1 MKIDDII
8 ISENDEFIVLN
19 KPAGLLSIP
28 DREGKDISLKKILQE
43 KFARPSARLS
53 HSGGDDPVG
62 RGEIFT
68 VHRLDKETSG
78 LIVFAKTGEAHK
90 NLSQQFEARETVKI
104 YTGLV
109 LGSLAEKKGMID
121 APIAEHPTKKGTMVV
136 HRNGKSALTDFEV
149 LEEFGIFSWVKF
161 RIHTGRT
168 HQIRVHMKHMGHPI
182 ACDSLYGDGK
192 PVFLSSI
199 KYRYKISKKEE
210 EEQPILSRL
219 ALHAQFLKFKT
230 GDQKPFE
237 AEAPL
242 PKDLKALLNQLRKWK
257 K

>member
-28 DREGKDISLKKILQE
+28 DREGKGISLKTMLQE
-43 KFARPSARLS
+43 KYGA
-53 HSGGDDPVG
+53 
-62 RGEIFT
+62 IFT
-68 VHRLDKETSG
+68 VHRLDRETSG
-78 LIVFAKTGEAHK
+78 LIVFAKTEEAHK
-90 NLSQQFEARETVKI
+90 NLSLQFEARKTEKI
-104 YTGLV
+104 YVGLT
-109 LGSLAEKKGMID
+109 LGALAEKKGTID

-136 HRNGKSALTDFEV
+136 NRKGKPSVTDYDV
-149 LEEFGIFSWVKF
+149 LEEFGIFSWIKF

-168 HQIRVHMKHMGHPI
+168 HQIRVHMKQAGHPI
-182 ACDSLYGDGK
+182 ACDSIYGDGK

-210 EEQPILSRL
+210 EEKPILSRL
-219 ALHAQFLKFKT
+219 ALHAQFLRFKT
-230 GDQKPFE
+230 GDQRSFE

>member
-1 MKIDDII
+1 MNIDNFI

-43 KFARPSARLS
+43 KYGS
-53 HSGGDDPVG
+53 
-62 RGEIFT
+62 IFI

-78 LIVFAKTGEAHK
+78 LIVFAKTEGTHK
-90 NLSQQFEARETVKI
+90 YLSQQFEERATEKI
-104 YTGLV
+104 YVGLV
-109 LGSLAEKKGMID
+109 LGSLSEKKGAID
-121 APIAEHPTKKGTMVV
+121 APIAEHPTKKGTMIV
-136 HRNGKSALTDFEV
+136 HRKGKTSLTDYEV
-149 LEEFGIFSWVKF
+149 LEEFGIFSWMKF

-168 HQIRVHMKHMGHPI
+168 HQIRVHMKDIGHPI
-182 ACDSLYGDGK
+182 ACDPLYGDGK

-210 EEQPILSRL
+210 EEKPILSRL
-219 ALHAQFLKFKT
+219 ALHAQFLKFNVN
-230 GDQKPFE
+230 GGNSFAAD
-237 AEAPL
+237 APL

>member
-8 ISENDEFIVLN
+8 ISENDAFIVLN

-43 KFARPSARLS
+43 KY
-53 HSGGDDPVG
+53 
-62 RGEIFT
+62 GEIFT

-90 NLSQQFEARETVKI
+90 NISQQFEARETEKI
-104 YTGLV
+104 YAGLV
-109 LGSLAEKKGMID
+109 LGVLADKNGVIE
-121 APIAEHPTKKGTMVV
+121 APTTEHPTKKGTMVV
-136 HRNGKSALTDFEV
+136 NRKGKATLTDFEV

-168 HQIRVHMKHMGHPI
+168 HQIRVHMKHIGHPI
-182 ACDSLYGDGK
+182 ACDNLYGDGK

-210 EEQPILSRL
+210 EEMPILSRL

-230 GDQKPFE
+230 EDQKLFE